1 MHGLPEEIGTAEID
15 VLLVETLKD
24 KAKDEFGDFD
34 FSRVKKIRCVVFSQG
49 TPSLA
54 QSGRVLVLVV
64 TADGGLLASIQC
76 KHCAKYPGTKVVRKW
91 WDSVGI
97 FMHASNFPKLKPE

>member
-1 MHGLPEEIGTAEID
+1 
-15 VLLVETLKD
+15 
-24 KAKDEFGDFD
+24 
-34 FSRVKKIRCVVFSQG
+34 
-49 TPSLA
+49 
-54 QSGRVLVLVV
+54 VLVV

-97 FMHASNFPKLKPE
+97 FMHASNFPKLKPEEGSAEYSYKGLEAFRNLLEANSKEKSVLASASSRLRFRHNYNFRFEM